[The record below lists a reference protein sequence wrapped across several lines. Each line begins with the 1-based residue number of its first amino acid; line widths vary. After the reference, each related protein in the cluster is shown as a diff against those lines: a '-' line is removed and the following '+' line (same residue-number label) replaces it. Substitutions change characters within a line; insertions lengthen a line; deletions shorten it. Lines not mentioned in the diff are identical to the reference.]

1 MGRRRS
7 GGGKLHELP
16 VALIAHACAGR
27 LRLSFPDRKEQRP
40 FFEGIC
46 DAVLRLPGVTKVEG
60 RPATGSLII
69 THEGSHAQLVE
80 AARES
85 GVLSAQG
92 VEPSAPRKETSDW
105 QSLVEPLLKDLST
118 PSGAG
123 RAAAIVAL
131 LGMALLQASRGQI
144 MPPATTAL
152 WYALSLLLG
161 SGVPSGEGGEDGAGG
176 GE

>member
-7 GGGKLHELP
+7 GGGNARDLP
-16 VALIAHACAGR
+16 VALIAHVCAGR

-46 DAVLRLPGVTKVEG
+46 DAALRLPGVTKVEG
-60 RPATGSLII
+60 RPATASLII
-69 THEGSHAQLVE
+69 THEGSHVQLVE

-85 GVLSAQG
+85 GVFSAQD
-92 VEPSAPRKETSDW
+92 VEAAAPGNQTSDW

-152 WYALSLLLG
+152 WYALSLLLV
-161 SGVPSGEGGEDGAGG
+161 SDAPSGEGGGDGAGG